1 MKCMN
6 LIDGEKGGVGKSTF
20 ACGLIQYHHDH
31 DTDFVAVAADRS
43 QSELV
48 QIFDGK
54 LKHPLEYAYF
64 TEETFESYR
73 ADRLVD
79 IAVDEEHHVIV
90 DLPAQTARAQE
101 VWLKDNIAGVLEA
114 GATFVKWFV
123 TSGEENSV
131 GQFCDSVANY
141 GAQMPHVLVRNLF
154 FIDRLQYDFSNSD
167 TNKKLGT
174 LLKTYQVP
182 IVNFPALLPRDL
194 DIFRLKRFTLGEAR
208 IAKELGVMGRQRI
221 KNVLDTLYGELEN
234 VEVTRDMV
242 RQEPSDATGRKATT

>member
-1 MKCMN
+1 MKYIGM
-6 LIDGEKGGVGKSTF
+6 IDGEKGGVGKTTF
-20 ACGLIQYHHDH
+20 SCGFIQYLHDH

-54 LKHPLEYAYF
+54 LKYPLEYAYF
-64 TEETFESYR
+64 TEETFETYR

-101 VWLKDNIAGVLEA
+101 IWLRDKVEGIHAE

-131 GQFCDSVANY
+131 GQFCDSVESY
-141 GAQMPHVLVRNLF
+141 GAQMPHILVRNRF
-154 FIDRLQYDFSNSD
+154 FTDRLQYDFSD
-167 TNKKLGT
+167 PEANKKLAK
-174 LLKTYQVP
+174 LLKTYQVQT
-182 IVNFPALLPRDL
+182 VSFPALLPRDL
-194 DIFRLKRFTLGEAR
+194 DILRLKRFTLGEAR
-208 IAKELGVMGRQRI
+208 AAKELGVMGRQRI
-221 KNVLDTLYGELEN
+221 KNVLDALYSELEK

-242 RQEPSDATGRKATT
+242 GQRRSNSTGRQATA